1 MAKGCSRPVVAGQ
14 TQWVTEP
21 LPQEGVF
28 FSMDQHSSIDKGLA
42 DAPPPQPAMRGW
54 PGTNGPDAD
63 SPTEVRFPAED
74 GGRSLSQMA
83 ERDLGATL
91 QLLAERAQYIT
102 GSTGAAIALR
112 DRDELVCKASAG
124 ESAPG
129 VGTMLQVNS
138 GLSGE
143 SVRTGQTLVCEDAA
157 TDGRVNRES
166 CHALGI
172 ASVVVM
178 PLLRDGAVMGV
189 FELFSDQPHAFGER
203 DLMALERLVSMVHTA
218 LDCAQ
223 TVSETPHESAVVIP
237 MASPAGVSSA
247 KVETPGNELFER
259 NATPE
264 GHLSATGPSAKT
276 PGPQLA
282 FPRIAFH
289 GRTTSPTAVD
299 GVREEPATNLAP
311 AGEKAAAMEGALEE
325 VAEGW
330 SASEPGPAGA
340 TDRNYPEPDAQA
352 ESAQAEALTTSAEGV
367 TEATA
372 PPAPAPAAPQR
383 AAAAEAT
390 GHEAPAANC
399 DVSDLLEATAPV
411 ASVPAGPNAAFPA
424 SRMPVSAPPTS
435 QAVAPVTSD
444 PRARSEVASLGRCQ
458 TCGFPISPGRV
469 LCLDCEKQLRSEGK
483 SVPVARAPEPKR
495 AATLEASS
503 SAMPDDA
510 GSVPMFLAG
519 EKEEEPDSWLSSH
532 KYLVAAIAMVVMGV
546 AALLLL
552 SR

>member
-1 MAKGCSRPVVAGQ
+1 
-14 TQWVTEP
+14 
-21 LPQEGVF
+21 
-28 FSMDQHSSIDKGLA
+28 MDQHSSIDKGLA
-42 DAPPPQPAMRGW
+42 DGPPPHSAMRGW
-54 PGTNGPDAD
+54 PGTNEPDAD
-63 SPTEVRFPAED
+63 SPAEVRFPAED
-74 GGRSLSQMA
+74 GGRSLSEMA

-129 VGTMLQVNS
+129 VGTLLQVNS

-166 CHALGI
+166 CQALGI

-203 DLMALERLVSMVHTA
+203 DLMALERLGSMVHTA

-237 MASPAGVSSA
+237 MAPPAGVSSA

-259 NATPE
+259 NTTPAP
-264 GHLSATGPSAKT
+264 LSATGASAKT
-276 PGPQLA
+276 AGPQLA

-289 GRTTSPTAVD
+289 GRTAPPPALD
-299 GVREEPATNLAP
+299 RVREEPAIIP
-311 AGEKAAAMEGALEE
+311 EPGGEEAAAMEDALDE
-325 VAEGW
+325 VAEGVE
-330 SASEPGPAGA
+330 ASKPEPAGA
-340 TDRNYPEPDAQA
+340 NDRNYLEPDAQ
-352 ESAQAEALTTSAEGV
+352 SAQAEAMTTSAEGFV
-367 TEATA
+367 AA
-372 PPAPAPAAPQR
+372 SALPAPAQAAPQR
-383 AAAAEAT
+383 AATIEVVRADPPVT
-390 GHEAPAANC
+390 GHEVSVANHE
-399 DVSDLLEATAPV
+399 VSDRFEATAPV
-411 ASVPAGPNAAFPA
+411 TPMSAGPNPAFPA
-424 SRMPVSAPPTS
+424 PLAPASAPSTS
-435 QAVAPVTSD
+435 QPVAPVTGD
-444 PRARSEVASLGRCQ
+444 PKARSEVASLGRCQ

-469 LCLDCEKQLRSEGK
+469 VCLDCEKKLRLEGK
-483 SVPVARAPEPKR
+483 PVPVARAPEPER
-495 AATLEASS
+495 AATFEASP
-503 SAMPDDA
+503 SAMPDRE

-519 EKEEEPDSWLSSH
+519 EEEEEPDSWLSSH
-532 KYLVAAIAMVVMGV
+532 
-546 AALLLL
+546 
-552 SR
+552 